1 MLSSIITRFQQ
12 ATESASDSMPGT
24 DLSQIEGEI
33 LRHMPVL
40 HRAIS
45 QPDTVKADTINAGMH
60 VAQLL
65 REKYEAEKH
74 LSAGQ
79 VWLVE
84 RSTTCAPRSHVL
96 CHLVT
101 PLLTCLSPPQVPSI
115 CLAAKSD
122 AQQLASILAMHART
136 RAADTGGAGHR
147 DDSMVA
153 ALAARISAL
162 EAELTVCRADLED
175 AIAAQGTPEN
185 GHSTTATAVSAQHIV
200 DRVEAAVSAAAHM
213 PVGQAGN
220 ADDTLMQLM
229 EHCRNCAQMQ
239 DKLMERL
246 SRELDFG
253 RTRLLNASKMKSD
266 SGVAAAR
273 ELLSGVRSTS
283 SEIHDAAA
291 RLEALVAALDAHVGS
306 SPAYSA
312 LRPMSMQVKH
322 IAAQV
327 YSTHNHLTARAW
339 PDAILEEAMPQN
351 GKRGGGRNISMD
363 EILRMN
369 VGGKGGK
376 GDAGAVAPDPAS
388 QAATQGSTGS
398 TAGPPAE
405 SRSPPSSQVGQPHSA
420 KGMPIPPPG
429 YAPPPGMVPMQQ
441 GYGQIPGAPMG
452 GMVAHSMHVQ
462 PPGVVPVQQ
471 VVPVAPVPAGPPAT
485 QGVPVQQ
492 APPSAAVARF
502 GSSLAVAEEAA
513 ANLSKLLPP
522 ARPPPVG
529 GRTGGRA
536 GVRGRGSRRV

>member
-1 MLSSIITRFQQ
+1 
-12 ATESASDSMPGT
+12 
-24 DLSQIEGEI
+24 
-33 LRHMPVL
+33 
-40 HRAIS
+40 
-45 QPDTVKADTINAGMH
+45 
-60 VAQLL
+60 
-65 REKYEAEKH
+65 
-74 LSAGQ
+74 
-79 VWLVE
+79 
-84 RSTTCAPRSHVL
+84 
-96 CHLVT
+96 
-101 PLLTCLSPPQVPSI
+101 
-115 CLAAKSD
+115 
-122 AQQLASILAMHART
+122 MHART
-136 RAADTGGAGHR
+136 RASDTSSAGRR

-162 EAELTVCRADLED
+162 EAELTVCRADLQD
-175 AIAAQGTPEN
+175 AIAAQGTPVN
-185 GHSTTATAVSAQHIV
+185 GRSTTATSVSAQQIV

-213 PVGQAGN
+213 PVGEAGN

-246 SRELDFG
+246 TRELDFA
-253 RTRLLNASKMKSD
+253 RTRLLNASKMNSD

-273 ELLSGVRSTS
+273 ELLSGVRTTS

-291 RLEALVAALDAHVGS
+291 RLEALVAALDGHVGG

-327 YSTHNHLTARAW
+327 YSAHNHLTARAW
-339 PDAILEEAMPQN
+339 PDAILDEATTQN

-376 GDAGAVAPDPAS
+376 AEAAAAAQDPVS
-388 QAATQGSTGS
+388 RVATQGSTAS

-405 SRSPPSSQVGQPHSA
+405 SRSPPQSRAGQPQVA
-420 KGMPIPPPG
+420 KGMPAPV
-429 YAPPPGMVPMQQ
+429 YAPPPGMVPVQH
-441 GYGQIPGAPMG
+441 GYAQM
-452 GMVAHSMHVQ
+452 
-462 PPGVVPVQQ
+462 
-471 VVPVAPVPAGPPAT
+471 PAGPTGGMAAHPMHLQPAGVVGMAPDAAGPPT
-485 QGVPVQQ
+485 IQGVPVLQE
-492 APPSAAVARF
+492 PPAAAATRF
-502 GSSLAVAEEAA
+502 GSSLAAAEEAA

-522 ARPPPVG
+522 SRPPPVA